1 MEKIILTFLG
11 TSDSIPSKE
20 RNHTSVL
27 LAYKNEN
34 ILIDC
39 GEGTQRQF
47 KLANIS
53 PTKITRI
60 LITHWHGDHILGLPG
75 MLQTMAMLGYNKKL
89 EIYTPKKTRHFMEAI
104 MKMFIFVGNI
114 KYEIEEVNGK
124 FLENQDFYLESFPL
138 KHSTSCNGYI
148 FVEKDKLRINKEKLK
163 RYNLPNSP
171 LIKQL
176 LDRKDIIFNGKKIK
190 SKDITY
196 LQKGRKISFVLDTGY
211 SDNILSHVKDSDIFV
226 CESTYLNKDEEI
238 AKRYHHLTA
247 KQSAIIAKKAK
258 VKHLILTHIS
268 QRYNQTTKYT
278 EEEAKSIFK
287 NMSIAKDFDK
297 IEI

>member
-190 SKDITY
+190 STLRKEEQIPFFLFY
-196 LQKGRKISFVLDTGY
+196 LCDSLKKVFVL
-211 SDNILSHVKDSDIFV
+211 
-226 CESTYLNKDEEI
+226 
-238 AKRYHHLTA
+238 
-247 KQSAIIAKKAK
+247 
-258 VKHLILTHIS
+258 IS
-268 QRYNQTTKYT
+268 
-278 EEEAKSIFK
+278 
-287 NMSIAKDFDK
+287 
-297 IEI
+297 